1 MGNDEMMTEYY
12 IWLQFVLGAGNSHA
26 LKILDRFKN
35 AQNVYNS
42 DISELKLSG
51 LFTEKELER
60 VKSVKLGT
68 AYSVIRK
75 CEKSGIEIFCIDDT
89 EYPMCLRSISNPP
102 LAIFVKGNMPN
113 FDDTPSVCIVGPR
126 SVSGYGK
133 RAAFSL
139 SSRLSRAGMIIVS
152 GGALGC
158 DTYVHTGALK
168 YGGVTV
174 AVLGCGINYNY
185 LPDNAK
191 LREQICNKGCLISE
205 YPPDAPSRGYN
216 FPVRNRIMS
225 ALSLGTVVVEAGSKS
240 GALITAAHANEQG
253 RDVFV
258 IPGLPGDPHYI
269 GSNALLR
276 DGARP
281 LLDTSDIFNEYIP
294 RFPDKINIENAFRKQ
309 DKKINKKIINSG
321 LSKTAQ
327 IVYNQLDKQKFYPDE
342 LIDDKISAGD
352 LISALTELEIEGIIR
367 AVPGGMYELV

>member
-1 MGNDEMMTEYY
+1 
-12 IWLQFVLGAGNSHA
+12 
-26 LKILDRFKN
+26 
-35 AQNVYNS
+35 
-42 DISELKLSG
+42 
-51 LFTEKELER
+51 
-60 VKSVKLGT
+60 
-68 AYSVIRK
+68 
-75 CEKSGIEIFCIDDT
+75 
-89 EYPMCLRSISNPP
+89 
-102 LAIFVKGNMPN
+102 
-113 FDDTPSVCIVGPR
+113 
-126 SVSGYGK
+126 
-133 RAAFSL
+133 
-139 SSRLSRAGMIIVS
+139 
-152 GGALGC
+152 
-158 DTYVHTGALK
+158 
-168 YGGVTV
+168 
-174 AVLGCGINYNY
+174 
-185 LPDNAK
+185 
-191 LREQICNKGCLISE
+191 
-205 YPPDAPSRGYN
+205 
-216 FPVRNRIMS
+216 MS

-327 IVYNQLDKQKFYPDE
+327 IVYNQLDKRKFYPDE